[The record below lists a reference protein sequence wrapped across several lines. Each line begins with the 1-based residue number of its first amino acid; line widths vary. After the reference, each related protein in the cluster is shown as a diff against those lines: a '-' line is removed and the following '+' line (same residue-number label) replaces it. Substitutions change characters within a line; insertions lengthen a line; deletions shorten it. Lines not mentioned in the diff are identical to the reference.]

1 MNYGLIFITF
11 IAVNLDFFFI
21 LLCLVN
27 KYPLR
32 DVIIGYVL
40 GGGLLVIASF
50 LIGKAL
56 ALFLPEWILG
66 VLGILPIYMALHDND
81 EEANP
86 QSATRSPI
94 AIVLITYLAVCTGCN
109 LSIFLPILTDL
120 STNQFGIALLF
131 ILVLIMLVVILI
143 KQVGKIPVI
152 TRLMDKYSEKVMKV
166 IYIGVGLYVFYD
178 SGLISHLAQAIGLV

>member
-40 GGGLLVIASF
+40 GVGLLVIASF

-81 EEANP
+81 EEANQ
-86 QSATRSPI
+86 QSTTRSPI
-94 AIVLITYLAVCTGCN
+94 VIVLITYLAVCTGCN
-109 LSIFLPILTDL
+109 LSIFLPILTGL

-131 ILVLIMLVVILI
+131 ILVLTMLVVILI
-143 KQVGKIPVI
+143 KQVGQIPVI
-152 TRLMDKYSEKVMKV
+152 ARLMDKYSEKVMKV